1 MIIYEDN
8 QSAIC
13 IAKNPRDYSKT
24 KRVDIKFHFVCNHVD
39 NQNIKLEYYPTDE
52 MIADIMT
59 KGLNVNK
66 YEKFRKLCGVH
77 DVLQVEKEC

>member
-1 MIIYEDN
+1 MKTISLHSALLKIQEIIQKPN
-8 QSAIC
+8 ILILSFILCAIMY
-13 IAKNPRDYSKT
+13 K
-24 KRVDIKFHFVCNHVD
+24 
-39 NQNIKLEYYPTDE
+39 QNVKLEYCPTDE